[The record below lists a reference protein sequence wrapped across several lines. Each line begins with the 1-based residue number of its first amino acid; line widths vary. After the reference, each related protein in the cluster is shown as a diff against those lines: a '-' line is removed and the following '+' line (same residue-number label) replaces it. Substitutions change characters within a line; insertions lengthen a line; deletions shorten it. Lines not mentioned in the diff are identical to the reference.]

1 MKNTGFS
8 PNLEYPDS
16 EEERDLKSSIKR
28 QKKKIQRQVERAAR
42 KEKEQIQEEIQKY
55 FGRNNLSKQSFYDSI
70 EKELLPEEK
79 GRTRQRGIYRIY
91 MMLGYTIT
99 NEADRARGLDD
110 ILADIRALPYVTIV
124 TVAIKN
130 QKVSEGNYIAGL
142 SIKFIPSI
150 PGKIN
155 SPEDVKA
162 RIISDIRDIKNVNRI
177 FKVTP
182 KVERLE

>member
-1 MKNTGFS
+1 
-8 PNLEYPDS
+8 
-16 EEERDLKSSIKR
+16 
-28 QKKKIQRQVERAAR
+28 
-42 KEKEQIQEEIQKY
+42 
-55 FGRNNLSKQSFYDSI
+55 
-70 EKELLPEEK
+70 
-79 GRTRQRGIYRIY
+79 
-91 MMLGYTIT
+91 
-99 NEADRARGLDD
+99 
-110 ILADIRALPYVTIV
+110 
-124 TVAIKN
+124 VAIKN